1 MLSLRSV
8 VRGTATYNLSRVAV
22 NAGIISFGGMKV
34 VSWKSDVRL
43 HCRFVGIPE
52 PSQEWRAS
60 KLLYSLKIS
69 FYDKTVNISPIF

>member
-1 MLSLRSV
+1 MYVLSLRSV
-8 VRGTATYNLSRVAV
+8 VRGNQSYNLSRVAV

-52 PSQEWRAS
+52 PSQEWRAG

-69 FYDKTVNISPIF
+69 LYEKTINTMF